1 MSIRKNK
8 SGTYKVDVYDINNN
22 RIIKTFT
29 RKGDATDFEAKNN
42 NHKRET
48 KLVSSGLKSANVSIK
63 HALEDYRKEK
73 GNLRP
78 RTVQKYNFIIDQ
90 FQQFLEAKEIKYV
103 NEFTADKATELLQE
117 ITKTR
122 FIPESNRTI
131 SPKPKTVNGF
141 LALIRAFFNN
151 EVLKDHIVKN
161 PMIHV
166 KNMKLAKNK
175 PDYFSEVELS
185 LFFQQE
191 MHPAYRLAFQGL
203 LYTGMRINELANIHW
218 DDVDFEKKHITVRR
232 KEGFDPKTDNSERSI
247 PIVDVLYNALKEAS
261 KNKKSEKFAFASKEG
276 KQLKERTLLSICK
289 LISNDAKIEA
299 RAYLHKFRHTF
310 ATHLVK
316 NRVPLERVQK
326 LLGHASI
333 NETLIYAHLIPSEM
347 HEDVSVLNNLGMI
360 PKEK

>member
-8 SGTYKVDVYDINNN
+8 SGSYSVDVYNINNE
-22 RIIKTFT
+22 RIIKTFV
-29 RKGDATDFEAKNN
+29 RKGDAVDFEAKTN

-48 KLVSSGLKSANVSIK
+48 KLVSSGLKNANVSIK
-63 HALEDYRKEK
+63 QALEDYRMGKA
-73 GNLRP
+73 GLRKK
-78 RTVQKYNFIIDQ
+78 TVQKYNLIIDQ
-90 FQQFLEAKEIKYV
+90 FQQFLDAKKIKYV
-103 NEFTADKATELLQE
+103 NEFTADSATQLFQE

-131 SPKPKTVNGF
+131 TPKPKTVNGY

-166 KNMKLAKNK
+166 KNMKLVKNK
-175 PDYFSEVELS
+175 PDYYSEEELS
-185 LFFQQE
+185 LFFQQN
-191 MHPAYRLAFQGL
+191 MHSAYRLAFQGL

-218 DDVDFEKKHITVRR
+218 NDVDFEKKHITVRR

-247 PIVDVLYNALKEAS
+247 PITDALYNALLEAS
-261 KNKKSEKFAFASKEG
+261 KNKKSETFVFTSKEG

-289 LISNDAKIEA
+289 LISKEAKLEG

-347 HEDVSVLNNLGMI
+347 HEDVSVLNNLGI
-360 PKEK
+360 TPKEK